1 MYPLLQVNM
10 QTHACMGC
18 RHVPAYSGN
27 KTIHLHFICAVVP
40 GKKKTKEYRKKKNS
54 RVYMILGEWN
64 FLFVSSLTV
73 VFHTIIWQIK
83 EKIIHKDEFQT

>member
-1 MYPLLQVNM
+1 MKNVPIAADKHADTCLYGLQ
-10 QTHACMGC
+10 A
-18 RHVPAYSGN
+18 
-27 KTIHLHFICAVVP
+27 CAVVP

-83 EKIIHKDEFQT
+83 EKIIHKDEFQTR